1 MGFNKAQIADLYDL
15 EGLFR
20 KHYLFL
26 CQTAYYLTG
35 DESTAKDVVQEFFY
49 YCWKK
54 RDEIIIAGDFKNY
67 AARAIRN
74 ACLNYLKS
82 ARKTTLQPEFV
93 FSSHLSAEQGL
104 QHEQPAEKEE
114 GMEERDRQLWAAIDR
129 LPEQRKRI
137 FLLSNRD
144 NLSYAEIADQLNISI
159 NTVKTQIRLAYQFL
173 REECRWLLYIFF
185 YIFFI
190 KK

>member
-54 RDEIIIAGDFKNY
+54 RTEIVISGDFKHY
-67 AARAIRN
+67 ASRAIKN
-74 ACLNYLKS
+74 ACINYLKS
-82 ARKTTLQPEFV
+82 ARRTSLLPEFV
-93 FSSHLSAEQGL
+93 FSS
-104 QHEQPAEKEE
+104 EE
-114 GMEERDRQLWAAIDR
+114 GSVESVEEGEVEMEERDRALWAAIDR
-129 LPEQRKRI
+129 LPEQRRRI

-144 NLSYAEIADQLNISI
+144 NLSYAEIAGQLDISV
-159 NTVKTQIRLAYQFL
+159 NTVKTQIRLAYQYL
-173 REECRWLLYIFF
+173 REECRWLLHIISF
-185 YIFFI
+185 IFFI

>member
-1 MGFNKAQIADLYDL
+1 MGFKKAQIADLYDL
-15 EGLFR
+15 ETLFR
-20 KHYLFL
+20 THYLFL

-54 RDEIIIAGDFKNY
+54 REEIIIAGDFKSY
-67 AARAIRN
+67 AARAIKN

-82 ARKTTLQPEFV
+82 ARRTSLLPEFV
-93 FSSHLSAEQGL
+93 FSSQSVSEQT
-104 QHEQPAEKEE
+104 AEKDEE
-114 GMEERDRQLWAAIDR
+114 GMEERNRELWAAIDR
-129 LPEQRKRI
+129 LPEQRRKI

-144 NLSYAEIADQLNISI
+144 DLSYAEIAARLDISV

-173 REECRWLLYIFF
+173 REECRWLLHIISF
-185 YIFFI
+185 IFFI